1 MRVYLSLALFALTAV
16 AVVLLGAAGL
26 VGAIPAAVLLERA
39 LMRADYP

>member
-1 MRVYLSLALFALTAV
+1 MRVCLSLVLLSLTAV
-16 AVVLLGAAGL
+16 AVVLLGAAAL

>member
-1 MRVYLSLALFALTAV
+1 VRIYLSLALFALTAA
-16 AVVLLGAAGL
+16 AVVLVSPAAL